1 MHRTTRLSAATLLA
15 ASALVLPV
23 GLQAATAPTTPG
35 TAVTA
40 VADVGTEGAAEH
52 ESMRIRAIIA
62 NVGREGA
69 AEHETARLVSQGAWP
84 FGDAPTKP

>member
-23 GLQAATAPTTPG
+23 GLQAGTAPTTQG
-35 TAVTA
+35 AARMA

-52 ESMRIRAIIA
+52 ESIRIRAIIA

-69 AEHETARLVSQGAWP
+69 AEHETARIVSQGARP
-84 FGDAPTKP
+84 FERAPKP